1 MSTQIPVNPAIL
13 RWAREVTGLS
23 FEDVANKLKLKS
35 ITADTVSSWE
45 NGEGSPSYAQLE
57 KLAYKIYKRPLAIFF
72 FPEPPKEETPKQA
85 FRTLPE
91 QEIQRI
97 SPRIRYLVRQAK
109 AMQINLD
116 ELYDG
121 ANPAQNQIVRD
132 LKYLPNVSISNMATD
147 VRKYLNVQLADQ
159 FQWRNPESAFKAWR
173 KALEDCGVFVFKEAF
188 KDNTFSGFC
197 LYHDRFP
204 IIYVNNSQPPNRQ
217 IFTLFHELAHLLFGT
232 GGIDAPLEGYV
243 HYLHGDDKWIE
254 VSCNSFA
261 GAFLVPD
268 DDFDLRIKALSLD
281 DNGMSELA
289 DIYCVS
295 REVILRK
302 LLERNLINKHY
313 YKEKAEQW
321 RKSAVKKEGSGGNA
335 NYTKRAYLGDLYL
348 GLVFSRLYQKRI
360 TVEQVAEYLDVKVKN
375 VPVMEGMLYQGVRTP
390 RLQRKEVAA

>member
-1 MSTQIPVNPAIL
+1 MTTQIPVNPAIL
-13 RWAREVTGLS
+13 RWAREGAGLS
-23 FEDVANKLKLKS
+23 CEDVAGKLKLKS
-35 ITADTVSSWE
+35 ITANTVSSWE
-45 NGEGSPSYAQLE
+45 IGEGSPSYAQLE
-57 KLAYKIYKRPLAIFF
+57 KLAYEIYKRPLALFF

-91 QEIQRI
+91 QEIQRM
-97 SPRIRYLVRQAK
+97 SPQIRYLVRQAK

-121 ANPAQNQIVRD
+121 VNPAQNQIARD
-132 LKYLPNVSISNMATD
+132 LKYLPNASISGMVAD

-173 KALEDCGVFVFKEAF
+173 KALENCGVFVFKEAF

-204 IIYVNNSQPPNRQ
+204 IIYVNNSQPPTRQ
-217 IFTLFHELAHLLFGT
+217 IFTLFHELAHLLLGT
-232 GGIDAPLEGYV
+232 GGIDAPLKDYV

-268 DDFDLRIKALSLD
+268 EDFNLRIKALSVD
-281 DNGMSELA
+281 DNAMRELA

-302 LLERNLINKHY
+302 LLDRNLINEHY
-313 YKEKAEQW
+313 YKNKVEQW
-321 RKSAVKKEGSGGNA
+321 KKEASGKKGEGGN
-335 NYTKRAYLGDLYL
+335 YYRTKRTYLGVRYL
-348 GLVFSRLYQKRI
+348 DLVFSRLYQKRI
-360 TVEQVAEYLDVKVKN
+360 NVEQVAEYLDVKVKN
-375 VPVMEGMLYQGVRTP
+375 VPGMERMLYQE
-390 RLQRKEVAA
+390 EVAA

>member
-1 MSTQIPVNPAIL
+1 
-13 RWAREVTGLS
+13 
-23 FEDVANKLKLKS
+23 
-35 ITADTVSSWE
+35 
-45 NGEGSPSYAQLE
+45 LE
-57 KLAYKIYKRPLAIFF
+57 KLAYEIYKRPLALFF
-72 FPEPPKEETPKQA
+72 FPEPPKEETPNQA

-91 QEIQRI
+91 QEIQRMP
-97 SPRIRYLVRQAK
+97 PRIRYLVRQAK

-132 LKYLPNVSISNMATD
+132 LKYPPNTSISKMVAD
-147 VRKYLNVQLADQ
+147 VRKYLDVQLADQ

-188 KDNTFSGFC
+188 KNNTFSGFC

-204 IIYVNNSQPPNRQ
+204 IIYVNNSQSPNRQ

-232 GGIDAPLEGYV
+232 GGVDAPLENYLN
-243 HYLHGDDKWIE
+243 YLHGDDKWIE

-268 DDFDLRIKALSLD
+268 EDFNLRIKALSVD
-281 DNGMSELA
+281 DNAMRELA

-302 LLERNLINKHY
+302 LLDRNLINEHY
-313 YKEKAEQW
+313 YKDKVEQW
-321 RKSAVKKEGSGGNA
+321 RKSAVKRKGSGGNSY
-335 NYTKRAYLGDLYL
+335 YTKRAYLGIRYL
-348 GLVFSRLYQKRI
+348 DLVFSRLYQKRI

-375 VPVMEGMLYQGVRTP
+375 VPGMEGMLYQE
-390 RLQRKEVAA
+390 EVGHDLCV